1 MDPIGFGGYRIALE
15 DPEQEAALRDALLGG
30 IRLLDTSANYG
41 DGESEQLMG
50 KVLHELFDSGEITRE
65 EVTVVS
71 KVGYVQGK
79 NFELA
84 VQRIREGRPFPEM
97 VEYTSGLWHCISP
110 DFLEDQLTRSL
121 ERLKLDY
128 LDFYL
133 LHNPEY
139 FLKQSS
145 DHPEYY
151 RRIENAF
158 HHLEKE
164 VASGRIRAYGIS
176 SNTFPD
182 PKDSQAYTSLEA
194 VHGIAEAIR
203 PDHHFKVIQFP
214 LNLIEAGAALE
225 RNNSGKTVLQYA
237 REHGILTLA
246 NRPLN
251 AFTGE
256 QLLRLADF
264 PERNQAEVLGRLK
277 DTLTQ
282 AMGIERHYPGEEIVP
297 SAKIAWG
304 HILKQNFERLSELD
318 QWRQIL
324 ANQARPTLR
333 RAFAELEPRYAKWCA
348 DYRVASENLFQAF
361 THFLEWQAGAES
373 RRILDALLRGA
384 P

>member
-1 MDPIGFGGYRIALE
+1 RRANTPHADY
-15 DPEQEAALRDALLGG
+15 
-30 IRLLDTSANYG
+30 SAG
-41 DGESEQLMG
+41 SELS
-50 KVLHELFDSGEITRE
+50 ELVRHSE
-65 EVTVVS
+65 
-71 KVGYVQGK
+71 
-79 NFELA
+79 
-84 VQRIREGRPFPEM
+84 
-97 VEYTSGLWHCISP
+97 GLWHSIHP
-110 DFLEDQLTRSL
+110 DFLRDQITDSL
-121 ERLKLDY
+121 DRLQMETIDV
-128 LDFYL
+128 YL

-384 P
+384 PVLATAPATLSQQAIRVYHALGVDCVLVGMRKRAYVEDMLGALRGAPRLSEEGALRALEEIHREVG